1 MKKSFFLFLLL
12 LIGCIGSV
20 SAVTCTIPE
29 TGSTSGY
36 YVLFA
41 DDTLTWDLINST
53 MSAYDF
59 GVYAPS
65 ITGIDGPKMYFASK
79 NDLARFCSVVS
90 YTNKVIPFN
99 GDFDVYIDGILTPMT
114 VLLID
119 GQAYTP
125 YASDMYQDFD
135 IDTSK
140 TQYGYMYSYV
150 HSDYSGGNYLK
161 ISLNGVQLFYAGGE
175 STTYYYD
182 SAVFP
187 ADSTMRI
194 AWTNLH
200 GYQKTTTSIVLF
212 DYVDYSTY
220 SAVNRTDF
228 TISEIYTPPARYV
241 ATFDSN
247 VDGIEVFDSGNSLG
261 TFDNL
266 GTAYLTDGTHYLTFL
281 KDGYYNVTQT
291 VIVDGSDLTV
301 SVDMETTH
309 LPVEL
314 TLTNSEGGL
323 ASVSMYIDDELVN
336 TVSNGQTVQLPRG
349 SHLFKFVKSGYWNET
364 RTLNIDES
372 FDSLD
377 IRFYPLSVMYSIQVP
392 TDINTFKNSEVPV
405 TVTISPK
412 AMSSSTKIYLSG
424 KEVLDVRDS
433 SNTQIPY
440 VNGGYLIGDISV
452 PTDITIKFMSGET
465 LGTNALQMRV
475 MGYGTLGQS
484 YVTDT
489 SFTYEVVQLPLTLT
503 VPSKWNIGSNNLRIS
518 ETEGENRLVMI
529 QVEDAENNIVY
540 SDSYAFSGYESH
552 DFEITF
558 EETGDYRV
566 RILSGDLINS
576 YLNIEVVNPILFS
589 QTTITG
595 KPGTASSLSVNI
607 QNLFTSPQYYKV
619 EISGDGLSEPS
630 ITEFSVSPGVTK
642 SQTLLVPVGE
652 NLTFDS
658 YLLTATVYL
667 KDSNGIYENILE
679 ESIIL
684 NIDSTGLS
692 VGGVDLS
699 GLDITALI
707 PSGISFGSISPD
719 TIIDMAKNNPLL
731 VGLVA
736 LFMVIGGSTLIPG
749 GRKK

>member
-1 MKKSFFLFLLL
+1 MKKSYFLFFLLL
-12 LIGCIGSV
+12 LSVVGSV
-20 SAVTCTIPE
+20 NATNYNIDIQSNEGTSA
-29 TGSTSGY
+29 Y
-36 YVLFA
+36 YVELV
-41 DDTLTWDLINST
+41 DTYSDSLIFDSLNVTEWES
-53 MSAYDF
+53 
-59 GVYAPS
+59 YAPVVVGYS
-65 ITGIDGPKMYFASK
+65 NNKVYFNSEY
-79 NDLARFCSVVS
+79 DLARFCSFMNYNSKILPFSGRFIV
-90 YTNKVIPFN
+90 YTNGIETPVTSAYAGTDLVVAEIENPSTAYILTHVSSWTMSYASAKVYFNSELISTASGGAGYDSDYVSRVIPTGYETYISHNDYGSGIVSVVCFGYVTFTN
-99 GDFDVYIDGILTPMT
+99 GTPTIL
-114 VLLID
+114 
-119 GQAYTP
+119 Y
-125 YASDMYQDFD
+125 
-135 IDTSK
+135 
-140 TQYGYMYSYV
+140 
-150 HSDYSGGNYLK
+150 
-161 ISLNGVQLFYAGGE
+161 E
-175 STTYYYD
+175 
-182 SAVFP
+182 
-187 ADSTMRI
+187 
-194 AWTNLH
+194 
-200 GYQKTTTSIVLF
+200 
-212 DYVDYSTY
+212 
-220 SAVNRTDF
+220 
-228 TISEIYTPPARYV
+228 PPARYDL
-241 ATFDSN
+241 TLNSN
-247 VDGIEVFDSGNSLG
+247 VNSFELFDGDISLG
-261 TFDNL
+261 IYDN
-266 GTAYLTDGTHYLTFL
+266 GDTIPLTVGTHTLTFV
-281 KDGYYNVTQT
+281 KDGYSDVTQT
-291 VIVDGSDLTV
+291 IEITDSDTSLDF
-301 SVDMETTH
+301 SMITTH

-405 TVTISPK
+405 IVTISPK

-503 VPSKWNIGSNNLRIS
+503 VPSKWNIGSNNLRVS

-558 EETGDYRV
+558 EKTGDYRL

-684 NIDSTGLS
+684 NIDLTGLS

-719 TIIDMAKNNPLL
+719 TIFDMAKNNPLL